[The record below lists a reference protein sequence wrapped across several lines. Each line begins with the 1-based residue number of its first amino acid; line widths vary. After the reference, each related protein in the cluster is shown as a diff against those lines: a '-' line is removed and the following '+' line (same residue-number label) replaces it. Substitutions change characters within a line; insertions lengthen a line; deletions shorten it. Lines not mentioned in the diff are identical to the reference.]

1 MRITQW
7 NSSKLLK
14 SYLKHFYKNLKI
26 KKIVFFTFYKWLK
39 FYPFAKYIFNVIWYA
54 NWFLSSAVSDSIPIQ
69 QLCNLYRNKK
79 RIIGEIG
86 LLFSQN
92 CNIHLLHYKFI
103 EMQRYLYTCII
114 VNLSIITVAGRS
126 INILDF
132 QYYHHNINIKF

>member
-1 MRITQW
+1 M
-7 NSSKLLK
+7 
-14 SYLKHFYKNLKI
+14 KHFYKNLKI

-69 QLCNLYRNKK
+69 QLCNLYRNEQG
-79 RIIGEIG
+79 IIGKIG

-92 CNIHLLHYKFI
+92 CNIHLRIREFQLHLLHYKFI
-103 EMQRYLYTCII
+103 EVQRYLYTCII
-114 VNLSIITVAGRS
+114 VNLSIITVAERS